1 MIADVAS
8 YAIAGIGVI
17 HALGRLFV
25 RKGFTA
31 GVFWRHL
38 SKFMSEFH
46 GVSCRFGRMFG
57 RSPTI
62 ATFFPRLK

>member
-1 MIADVAS
+1 VNTAKLFAAVLQRLE
-8 YAIAGIGVI
+8 YKAGPVQ
-17 HALGRLFV
+17 ARVSPAF
-25 RKGFTA
+25 
-31 GVFWRHL
+31 FWRHL

-46 GVSCRFGRMFG
+46 GVSRRFGRMFG

>member
-1 MIADVAS
+1 VIADVAS

-31 GVFWRHL
+31 SL
-38 SKFMSEFH
+38 STVMTQNWIRRRDQ
-46 GVSCRFGRMFG
+46 CRERNISA
-57 RSPTI
+57 RTNAS
-62 ATFFPRLK
+62 

>member
-1 MIADVAS
+1 VIADVAS

-31 GVFWRHL
+31 SLNTVMRQNWIRRRDQ
-38 SKFMSEFH
+38 
-46 GVSCRFGRMFG
+46 CRERNISA
-57 RSPTI
+57 RTNAS
-62 ATFFPRLK
+62 